1 MTNLLLSDCSEVAAL
16 IERASYL
23 PRPARHRQSFGREC
37 CGAVPKME
45 RVPDDVSSV

>member
-1 MTNLLLSDCSEVAAL
+1 MTNLLLSAYPKWPL
-16 IERASYL
+16 IERASHL
-23 PRPARHRQSFGREC
+23 ARPARHRQSFGREC